1 MNARHLFG
9 EDEAELG
16 AALPR
21 VLRRYDFEG
30 EIPARS
36 GVGREVLFE
45 EELLG
50 VNSIQSQ
57 NSPEN
62 CPQKCHELS
71 NSINSYFLDFLV
83 TIFEGFSGTFFGDI
97 FWDSFQDCIESR
109 PRYPV
114 RRNCFRNILSIPAS
128 WKI

>member
-30 EIPARS
+30 EIPAGS

-57 NSPEN
+57 NSLEN

-71 NSINSYFLDFLV
+71 NSINSYFLDFLA
-83 TIFEGFSGTFFGDI
+83 TIFEGFSGTFLGTFFGTVFRTVLNRAPDI
-97 FWDSFQDCIESR
+97 R
-109 PRYPV
+109 
-114 RRNCFRNILSIPAS
+114 
-128 WKI
+128 